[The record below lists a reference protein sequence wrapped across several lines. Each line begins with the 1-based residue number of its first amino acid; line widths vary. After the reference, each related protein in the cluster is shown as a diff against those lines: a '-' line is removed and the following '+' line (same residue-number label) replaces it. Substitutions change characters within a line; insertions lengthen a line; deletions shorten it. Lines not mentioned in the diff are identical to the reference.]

1 MLLLYKLIYLMYHF
15 NFRMLFIQH
24 NLNLK
29 YQLNEECRY
38 WKNKLLELKLKAC
51 KDTYSSKTFSSK
63 LQNELTVLT
72 NKNKD
77 IEDEIDKYKQQ
88 IMEYKNKE
96 NESLLNIDKVNKE
109 IQEAQQ
115 KTEDINKEIKDTA
128 DYLWTI
134 AKTENIIQHML
145 SFPQSFKDKVFKICN
160 DKVNMILQYS
170 PMIYQRPPNF
180 QSNQTNDDKTKSN
193 NSGNNNNNASSKVPS
208 VIENGFPPQPNMNM
222 NRDGFPTQHF
232 QYNGINT
239 NQQPLPPPMQPLM
252 MPMRPPPPNMFYGYM
267 PQVPRP
273 LMMYYYPQPHLMNN
287 NTSANTNFKSA
298 NKST

>member
-1 MLLLYKLIYLMYHF
+1 MEQ
-15 NFRMLFIQH
+15 NEQQQQH

-29 YQLNEECRY
+29 YQLNEECLY
-38 WKNKLLELKLKAC
+38 WKNKLLELKLKSC
-51 KDTYSSKTFSSK
+51 KDTYSSKSFSNK
-63 LQNELTVLT
+63 LQNELMLLT

-77 IEDEIDKYKQQ
+77 IEDEIDKYKTQ

-96 NESLLNIDKVNKE
+96 NESLVHINKVNKE
-109 IQEAQQ
+109 IQDAQQ
-115 KTEDINKEIKDTA
+115 KTEDINKEIKETT

-145 SFPQSFKDKVFKICN
+145 TFPQSFKDKVFKICN

-180 QSNQTNDDKTKSN
+180 QTNQSNDDKSKSN
-193 NSGNNNNNASSKVPS
+193 NNTNTTTTSKTPN
-208 VIENGFPPQPNMNM
+208 VIENGFPPQTNM
-222 NRDGFPTQHF
+222 NREGFSNQHF
-232 QYNGINT
+232 QYNGMNT
-239 NQQPLPPPMQPLM
+239 NQPLPPPMHPLM

-287 NTSANTNFKSA
+287 TNTNNNAHNNFKSA